1 MIARGAASIIL
12 AGALALGMT
21 GCGFVTPQATLIQYQ
36 PSDGVQTDL
45 GDIHVR
51 NAVAVSEDG
60 TDASLLTTVINSGDD
75 DAVVTF
81 QFVNA
86 SGEKTDIDLE
96 VAARSKVSVG
106 NTGED
111 QIALRGLSVPVGAL
125 LPVFVYAKTP
135 TGAYLDGAEGVE
147 LLVPTLSTTNAEYTG
162 LEPTAEPTPLPSG
175 IPTVS
180 PTDEPLDEEST
191 TED

>member
-45 GDIHVR
+45 GDIKVR

-60 TDASLLTTVINSGDD
+60 TDASLLTTVLNTGDD

-86 SGEKTDIDLE
+86 KGEKTNIDLE

-125 LPVFVYAKTP
+125 LPVFVYAKSAS
-135 TGAYLDGAEGVE
+135 GSYLEGAEGVE

-162 LEPTAEPTPLPSG
+162 LEPTAEPTPTG
-175 IPTVS
+175 TPTIA
-180 PTDEPLDEEST
+180 PTDEQPLEEEST